1 MADKLPNYGGQ
12 AIIEGV
18 LMRGAKTKAIAV
30 RSPEN
35 EIIIETDELNSMYSG
50 FLSKVPF
57 LRGLL
62 LLWDALVLGIQALT
76 FSANIQT
83 GEDEPIEGKEL
94 FFTLAISLLL
104 GIGLFFLLPAGAAH
118 LAESYFGWN
127 NIIGNVL
134 EGFLRLALLIGY
146 MFAIGRIPDVNRV
159 FSYHGAEHKTINA
172 FEAGSDMSIESI
184 RSFPRLHPRCGT
196 AFLLT
201 VAVLSIILFS
211 LLGEQTLIAR
221 LLSRLAMIPVLAGIS
236 YEYIRFTGNIMHTSI
251 GKMLSAPNLALQ
263 KLTTNEPDDDM
274 LEVGI
279 AAFNAMRSSEAALL
293 ENHTA
298 ITA

>member
-1 MADKLPNYGGQ
+1 VADKLPNYGGQ

-134 EGFLRLALLIGY
+134 EGFSRLALLIGY
-146 MFAIGRIPDVNRV
+146 MVAIGRIPDVNRV

-172 FEAGSDMSIESI
+172 FEASSDLSIESV
-184 RSFPRLHPRCGT
+184 RSFSRLHPRCGT

-221 LLSRLAMIPVLAGIS
+221 LLSRVAMIPVLAGIS

-251 GKMLSAPNLALQ
+251 GKILSAPNLALQ

>member
-134 EGFLRLALLIGY
+134 EGFSRLALLIGY

>member
-76 FSANIQT
+76 FSANIQS

-134 EGFLRLALLIGY
+134 EGLSRLALLIGY
-146 MFAIGRIPDVNRV
+146 MVAIGRIPDVNRV

-172 FEAGSDMSIESI
+172 FEAGSDLSIESV
-184 RSFPRLHPRCGT
+184 RSFSRLHPRCGT

-221 LLSRLAMIPVLAGIS
+221 LLSRVAMIPVLAGIS

-251 GKMLSAPNLALQ
+251 GRILSAPNLALQ